1 MHHFQT
7 ICVYVCVCVCVCVSV
22 CVRLSSS
29 RSSETMKK
37 RNQLINKQQAFSAGG
52 KKATAQV
59 GADLLFELCE
69 GVVTATTYQSLDV
82 FDI

>member
-1 MHHFQT
+1 
-7 ICVYVCVCVCVCVSV
+7 
-22 CVRLSSS
+22 
-29 RSSETMKK
+29 MKK